1 MWLNRLAVENT
12 FLELN
17 QKMISVRY
25 LLETMLIFII
35 FNEYRK
41 INISATTALTS
52 KATFGSFDCL
62 SAIIT
67 YA

>member
-25 LLETMLIFII
+25 LLETMLETI

>member
-1 MWLNRLAVENT
+1 MWLNRLAIENT
-12 FLELN
+12 FLELH

-25 LLETMLIFII
+25 LLETMLETI